1 MYEVAEEF
9 VDTRSGFHVVRLRR
23 DTDGH
28 EHLVQVA
35 IGHSACPACGSV
47 RASMGREVDPKQ
59 VVADVIADLEASHAA
74 MLAYAEKHGVKVA
87 R

>member
-9 VDTRSGFHVVRLRR
+9 LDTRSGFHVVRLRR

-28 EHLVQVA
+28 EHLVQIAV
-35 IGHSACPACGSV
+35 GHSTCAACGAI
-47 RASMGREVDPKQ
+47 RASVGRDIDPKKA
-59 VVADVIADLEASHAA
+59 VADVIRELEASHAA
-74 MLAYAEKHGVKVA
+74 MLDYAAKHGVNV